1 MGSNG
6 KVDKAF
12 QIGVN
17 LAEQVVAKVKSLTAP
32 DEEELVYKATMFFF
46 FCKAYKSYQ
55 ACRVLWRQGFSE
67 DTFILVRTIF
77 ELALQARYMK
87 QAPKSR
93 ARLFNEYDPVM
104 RYRYYKNLKKLGD
117 PELIRAIESHA
128 QELSELRQ
136 HHDRLKAKYPEG
148 KGWWGR
154 SVGWLARHLG
164 KGTEKH
170 YAIVYRMQSNL
181 VHSAVTAVKQYLNE
195 EKGELKINCYP
206 SPSSEIRIPI
216 VATQHFL
223 DIMWHTAEALGLD
236 LANDFDSA
244 FASFHKIVDAGN

>member
-12 QIGVN
+12 QIGLN
-17 LAEQVVAKVKSLTAP
+17 LAEMVVAKVKSLTAL

-46 FCKAYKSYQ
+46 FCKAYKSFQ
-55 ACRVLWRQGFSE
+55 ACRVLWKQGFGE
-67 DTFILVRTIF
+67 DAFILARTIF
-77 ELALQARYMK
+77 EMALQARYMK
-87 QAPKSR
+87 QAPKPR
-93 ARLFNEYDPVM
+93 ARLFTEYDPVM
-104 RYRYYKNLKKLGD
+104 RYRYYRNLKRLGD
-117 PELIRAIESHA
+117 AELVRSIESRT

-136 HHDRLKAKYPEG
+136 SYDRLKAKYPEG

-170 YAIVYRMQSNL
+170 YAIVYWMQSNL
-181 VHSAVTAVKQYLNE
+181 VHSAVTALRQYLRE
-195 EKGELKINCYP
+195 EESGLKVNCYP
-206 SPSSEIRIPI
+206 SPSSEVRIPM

-223 DIMWHTAEALGLD
+223 DIIWHTTEALGLD
-236 LANDFDSA
+236 LATDFESALDSFQA
-244 FASFHKIVDAGN
+244 IVRNTS